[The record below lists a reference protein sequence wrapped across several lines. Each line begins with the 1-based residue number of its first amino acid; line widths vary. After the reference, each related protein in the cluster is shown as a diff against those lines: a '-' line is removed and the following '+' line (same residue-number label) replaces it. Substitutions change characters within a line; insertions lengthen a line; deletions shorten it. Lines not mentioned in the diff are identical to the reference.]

1 MTIYDA
7 AMAAVLILGM
17 VRGAWRGI
25 TWQLASIGSLGLG
38 YLFAYPISAQIAPML
53 PGPPEATRAMAM
65 AAAYAV
71 VSGGVFAAAW
81 MVRGTIRR
89 LRFEAYDRHLG
100 MMLGGVEGVGVAILL
115 TLLTVSI
122 APNTREPIF
131 ASPSGRVMGGVV
143 SALGPILPGE
153 VRKSLEPFWNGRPSE
168 AQVIITDEEA
178 RAHERRLSADPSST
192 TLAAGESATVPALD
206 DSVRP
211 AAGTAPVIAEAD
223 GRPAPIKTP
232 AAPRAPGPAEAPAA
246 TAPRSILD
254 AVVESG
260 KQKAEQFVVETLD
273 SDPDQKAATLRE
285 LVEKD
290 KARLRDTFSEVVG
303 GTTRSVTNQVSE
315 AVDATKQDLSNQ
327 ISGAVDATRQEL
339 TNQVSEAVDTTRQNL
354 TNQVSEAVDATRQN
368 VSRQIQNQAGQLQ
381 KQVQNQA
388 GRIQGKARELQG
400 QVNQAQTQIN
410 QARGRVNQARQQFE
424 QGVDSAVNRGQQ
436 QVERAVEGA
445 ISQQLQRL
453 GVPRP
458 SPAPA
463 PTPAPAPSRIPQP

>member
-17 VRGAWRGI
+17 ARGAWRGI
-25 TWQLASIGSLGLG
+25 TWQLASIGSLALG

-89 LRFEAYDRHLG
+89 LKFEAYDRHLG

-131 ASPSGRVMGGVV
+131 ASPSGRVVGGVV
-143 SALGPILPGE
+143 NALGPVLPGE
-153 VRKSLEPFWNGRPSE
+153 VRKSLEPFWNGSAAKE
-168 AQVIITDEEA
+168 SQVVVTDEET
-178 RAHERRLSADPSST
+178 RAHERRLGAK
-192 TLAAGESATVPALD
+192 LAPPTPAEGESATIPALD
-206 DSVRP
+206 DSVQP
-211 AAGTAPVIAEAD
+211 ASALTTAGPN
-223 GRPAPIKTP
+223 GPP
-232 AAPRAPGPAEAPAA
+232 AAPRAQAA
-246 TAPRSILD
+246 AQAQTQAQAQSASPRSILD

-273 SDPDQKAATLRE
+273 SDPDQKAATFRE
-285 LVEKD
+285 LVDKD
-290 KARLRDTFSEVVG
+290 KARLRDTFEDVVG

-315 AVDATKQDLSNQ
+315 AVGATRQNLTNQ
-327 ISGAVDATRQEL
+327 VAEAVDTTRQEL
-339 TNQVSEAVDTTRQNL
+339 TNQVTETVDTTRQKL
-354 TNQVSEAVDATRQN
+354 TNQVAEAVDATRQN

-381 KQVQNQA
+381 RRVQNEA
-388 GRIQGKARELQG
+388 GRVQGKAQELQG
-400 QVNQAQTQIN
+400 QVNRAQTQIN
-410 QARGRVNQARQQFE
+410 QARGRVNQTRQQLE
-424 QGVDSAVNRGQQ
+424 RGVDGAINRGQQ

-445 ISQQLQRL
+445 INQQLQRF
-453 GVPRP
+453 GVPQP
-458 SPAPA
+458 QPQPAPA
-463 PTPAPAPSRIPQP
+463 PVKAPQP